1 MTAVIHH
8 GPPGSFKSFAIVQRV
23 MIPALIEGRDVIT
36 NIRGFNDIDRVAEV
50 MGVELPETAKIH
62 HVHADSKEGFE
73 HMARFFHWAPAGAL
87 IVIDEGQ
94 RVYPTRLRNFQEF
107 DQADDIP
114 LTYSD
119 GTVLTDIETGEP
131 VNRPATVENAFDQ
144 HRHCNWD
151 IYICTTNIG
160 KVHKEIRGVVEWA
173 YRHRDMTGL
182 LPWNRKPRWR
192 EFKHDAE
199 ASGKSVSHY
208 FGTPK
213 THKVDTRVFQC
224 YQSTKTGKA
233 KSSNENI
240 SILRDRKLQ
249 VALFLI
255 ISSLIWFISNVSA
268 TLEKFGITESEADQA
283 TAQVPTS
290 GYGSPPQ
297 LHRVPGSDQPLGQ
310 NPHTNSAPLAGYRLY
325 WVGSINDRLLFHAYE
340 TETDYIT
347 LTGEDLKAMGY
358 ELDPTQHAFVR
369 IHYGQTQQV
378 VHEQPRPKP
387 APREDEVSRIDRGA
401 GFGAETSL

>member
-8 GPPGSFKSFAIVQRV
+8 GPPGSFKSFSVVQRV
-23 MIPALIEGRDVIT
+23 MIPALIEGREVVT
-36 NIRGFNDIDRVAEV
+36 NIRGFNDIDRIAEA
-50 MGVELPETAKIH
+50 MGVEIPETAKIH
-62 HVHADSKEGFE
+62 QVHADTEEGFS
-73 HMARFFHWAPAGAL
+73 HIARFFHWAPAGAL

-94 RVYPTRLRNFQEF
+94 RAYPTRLRSFSPF
-107 DQADDIP
+107 DQPDDIP

-119 GTVLTDIETGEP
+119 GTVLTDAETGEP
-131 VNRPATVENAFDQ
+131 VNRPATLENAFDQ

-151 IYICTTNIG
+151 IYICTPNIA

-182 LPWNRKPRWR
+182 LPWNKKPRWR

-249 VALFLI
+249 LAIGLVI
-255 ISSLIWFISNVSA
+255 GSLIWMATQVSSVLA
-268 TLEKFGITESEADQA
+268 KFSENPADDLTQSLEVDAKGVQA
-283 TAQVPTS
+283 PS
-290 GYGSPPQ
+290 GDDSVHGP
-297 LHRVPGSDQPLGQ
+297 DQPGGQ
-310 NPHTNSAPLAGYRLY
+310 RPHPRHAPLTGYRLY
-325 WVGSINDRLLFHAYE
+325 WVGSINDQLLFHAYE
-340 TETDYIT
+340 TDTEYIT
-347 LTGEDLKAMGY
+347 LTDDDLKAMGY
-358 ELDPTQHAFVR
+358 ELDPTQNAFIR

-378 VHEQPRPKP
+378 VHEQPRPKT
-387 APREDEVSRIDRGA
+387 APREDEVSRNERGA

>member
-8 GPPGSFKSFAIVQRV
+8 GPPGSFKSFSIVQRV
-23 MIPALIEGRDVIT
+23 MIPALIEGRELVT
-36 NIRGFNDIDRVAEV
+36 NIRGFNDIDRIAEV
-50 MGVELPETAKIH
+50 MKVDIPDTAKIH
-62 HVHADSKEGFE
+62 QVHADSEEGFD
-73 HMARFFHWAPAGAL
+73 HIAKFFHWAPAGAL

-94 RVYPTRLRNFQEF
+94 RAYPTRLRSFSQF

-119 GTVLTDIETGEP
+119 GTVLTDAETGEP
-131 VNRPATVENAFDQ
+131 MNRPATVENAFDQ

-151 IYICTTNIG
+151 IYICTPNIA

-173 YRHRDMTGL
+173 FRHRDMTGL
-182 LPWNRKPRWR
+182 LPWNKKPRWR

-199 ASGKSVSHY
+199 ANGKSVSHY

-213 THKVDTRVFQC
+213 TYKVNPQVFEC

-240 SILRDRKLQ
+240 SVLRDRKLQ
-249 VALFLI
+249 LAIVLVIGALVWMATQVSTVLAKFTEDPRE
-255 ISSLIWFISNVSA
+255 SLTQNLEMDRAGPDTPHSNDSVHGA
-268 TLEKFGITESEADQA
+268 GK
-283 TAQVPTS
+283 P
-290 GYGSPPQ
+290 
-297 LHRVPGSDQPLGQ
+297 RGQ
-310 NPHTNSAPLAGYRLY
+310 RSYPAHAPLSGYRLY

-340 TETDYIT
+340 TETQYIT
-347 LTGEDLKAMGY
+347 LTDEDLKAMGY
-358 ELDPTQHAFVR
+358 ELDPRQHAFVR

-387 APREDEVSRIDRGA
+387 APPEDEVSRIDGGA

>member
-8 GPPGSFKSFAIVQRV
+8 GPPGSFKSFSIVQRI
-23 MIPALIEGRDVIT
+23 MIPALIEGREVVT
-36 NIRGFNDIDRVAEV
+36 NIRGFNDIDRIADV
-50 MGVELPETAKIH
+50 MGVDIPDTAKIH
-62 HVHADSKEGFE
+62 QVHADSEEGFA
-73 HMARFFHWAPAGAL
+73 HIARFFHWAPAGAL

-94 RVYPTRLRNFQEF
+94 RAYPTRLRNFAEF
-107 DQADDIP
+107 DQPDDIP

-119 GTVLTDIETGEP
+119 GTVLNDAETGEP
-131 VNRPATVENAFDQ
+131 VNRPATLENAFDQ

-151 IYICTTNIG
+151 IYICTPNIG
-160 KVHKEIRGVVEWA
+160 KIHKEIRGVVEWA
-173 YRHRDMTGL
+173 FRHRDMTGL
-182 LPWNRKPRWR
+182 LPWNKKPRWR

-199 ASGKSVSHY
+199 ANGKSVSHY

-213 THKVDTRVFQC
+213 TYKVDTKVFDC

-249 VALFLI
+249 LAIGLVI
-255 ISSLIWFISNVSA
+255 GSLIWMATQISSVLA
-268 TLEKFGITESEADQA
+268 KFSEDPRDDLTQSIEVDPTGPVQA
-283 TAQVPTS
+283 HSDDSVHGDGQPRRQRPN
-290 GYGSPPQ
+290 PP
-297 LHRVPGSDQPLGQ
+297 H
-310 NPHTNSAPLAGYRLY
+310 APLTGYRLY
-325 WVGSINDRLLFHAYE
+325 WVGSINDRLLFHAYD
-340 TETDYIT
+340 TDTTYIT

-358 ELDPTQHAFVR
+358 ELDPHQNAFIR
-369 IHYGQTQQV
+369 IHYGQTQRV

-387 APREDEVSRIDRGA
+387 APREDEVSRIERGA